1 MIFCDGQR
9 TGQMHLQTDEW
20 TDLKLVE
27 MITYYVDLH
36 FNTKKSER
44 GISNFEVLSSSDR
57 RGGNFIKN

>member
-1 MIFCDGQR
+1 
-9 TGQMHLQTDEW
+9 MHLKTDEW